1 MAKDF
6 YHDSVKKALEKDGWI
21 ITHDPYQFKLGKV
34 FFNMDLGA
42 ERIISAERE
51 NEKIVVEIKSFSK
64 LSFINAFH
72 EAIGQYENYSIA
84 LEYSSSERILYL
96 AVPIDVWKTYFQEEF
111 VQIVLD
117 KKQTKIIVY
126 DPVNEQIELWKK

>member
-1 MAKDF
+1 
-6 YHDSVKKALEKDGWI
+6 
-21 ITHDPYQFKLGKV
+21 
-34 FFNMDLGA
+34 MDLGA
-42 ERIISAERE
+42 EKTISAEKE

-84 LEYSSSERILYL
+84 LEYSSSERILFL
-96 AVPIDVWKTYFQEEF
+96 AVPIDVWQTYFQEEF
-111 VQIVLD
+111 IQIVLD

-126 DPVNEQIELWKK
+126 DPINEQIELWKK